1 MQKGNVIILIL
12 GIIAI
17 AAGIFVRFEAKSFH
31 KQTRMAEGKVVHVIG
46 SSFKIQYFTEDGTE
60 KILQGSGKT
69 HGFREGAKA
78 NVWYRTDNPDRAR
91 LSDGKKAGK
100 TLFIAGAFCILM
112 GIYPLFLKN
121 GGTIQKPMA

>member
-17 AAGIFVRFEAKSFH
+17 VAGIFVHFEAKSFH
-31 KQTRMAEGKVVHVIG
+31 KQTRTTEGKVVYVLG

-60 KILQGSGKT
+60 KIKQVSAKT
-69 HGFREGAKA
+69 HSRREGDSVK
-78 NVWYRTDNPDRAR
+78 VWYRTDNPDRAR

-112 GIYPLFLKN
+112 GIYPLFLRKK
-121 GGTIQKPMA
+121 GTATSQVS

>member
-17 AAGIFVRFEAKSFH
+17 GAGIFVRLEAKSFH
-31 KQTRMAEGKVVHVIG
+31 KGARMTEGKVVHVIG
-46 SSFKIQYFTEDGTE
+46 TSFKISYFTEDGTE
-60 KILQGSGKT
+60 KTKQWSAKT
-69 HGFREGAKA
+69 HGRREGETLK
-78 NVWYRTDNPDRAR
+78 VWYRTDNPDRAR
-91 LSDGKKAGK
+91 LNDGKKAGK

-121 GGTIQKPMA
+121 KGGAQAPVV